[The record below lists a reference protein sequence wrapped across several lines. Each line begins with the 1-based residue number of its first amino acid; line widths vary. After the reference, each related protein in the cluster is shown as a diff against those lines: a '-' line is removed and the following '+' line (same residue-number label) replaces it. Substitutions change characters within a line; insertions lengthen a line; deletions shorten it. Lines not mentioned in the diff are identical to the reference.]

1 MPITPDSLILA
12 GMLLKSS
19 TIENI
24 IPVLRDATKR
34 ALDLKLKGFPT
45 PYYCSFLLKDIHT
58 FECSASHGSIYRAQP
73 DRTRDV
79 YCDIRVGSYKYD
91 QTSEGGL
98 KDNDEEQDSVFHVS
112 APIDDLSYDGLRVTL
127 WKLSELK
134 FKEALDDYTK
144 KESKRIR
151 TLDPTTEFATFT
163 PLPGK
168 RYIGKDIPPTID
180 QVALTKLCRDGSQWL
195 GELPELE
202 SAWVDCDSFCESR
215 VFVSTENRTLV
226 QHSSVYSLN
235 ATLRARTSDGAYV
248 EQILTINCGSIE
260 ELPTLRTLK
269 ILLKEKYDR
278 VVELKKAQKIHAF
291 SGPVLLAPV
300 PAGLLFHE
308 AIGHRLEGSRLLSR
322 GEGQTFKGQ
331 VGKKVL
337 PYPLTIRDDPTLA
350 TFKGRKCIGSYQF
363 DDEGAEAEDAV
374 LIEKGELKSFLTTRA
389 AISKRGHRSNGHA
402 RNKRFQRPVSRMAVT
417 IVEAEDGIS
426 FTELKNR
433 LIEEITR
440 QGKPF
445 GLIVYDTC
453 GGETETSSYDF
464 QAFFGEIAY
473 ATLVYPDGREECVRG
488 VNFVGTPLQA
498 LHNIVAAGNVQEM
511 DNGFCGAESGFIPVT
526 TISPAILIGHL
537 ELQSK
542 EEELTTPFL
551 LSKPKLKKKR

>member
-1 MPITPDSLILA
+1 
-12 GMLLKSS
+12 MLLKSS
-19 TIENI
+19 TIEKI
-24 IPVLRDATKR
+24 IPVLRDAAKR
-34 ALDLKLKGFPT
+34 ALELKLKGFPT
-45 PYYCSFLLKDIHT
+45 PYYCSFLLRDIHT
-58 FECSASHGSIYRAQP
+58 FECSGSHGSIYRANP

-112 APIDDLSYDGLRVTL
+112 APVDDLSYDGLRVTL

-134 FKEALDDYTK
+134 FKEALDDFTK

-151 TLDPTTEFATFT
+151 TVDPTTEFHTFT
-163 PLPGK
+163 ELPGK
-168 RYIGKDIPPTID
+168 RYIEKERPSTID
-180 QVALTKLCRDGSQWL
+180 EAYITKLCRDASNWL
-195 GELPELE
+195 GQLEELE
-202 SAWVDCDSFCESR
+202 SGWVDCDAFCETR

-235 ATLRARTSDGAYV
+235 ATLRTRTSDGAHV
-248 EQILTINCGSIE
+248 EQTLTVNCGSLD
-260 ELPTLRTLK
+260 ELPGIRTLK
-269 ILLKEKYDR
+269 TLLKEKYER
-278 VVELKKAQKIHAF
+278 LLELKRARKIHAF

-337 PYPLTIRDDPTLA
+337 PYPLTIRDDPTLS
-350 TFKGRKCIGSYQF
+350 TFYGKRCIGSYRF
-363 DDEGAEAEDAV
+363 DDEGAEAENAI
-374 LIEKGELKSFLTTRA
+374 LIEKGELRSFLTTRA
-389 AISKRGHRSNGHA
+389 ALGKRGHKSNGHA

-417 IVEAEDGIS
+417 IVEAADGVS
-426 FTELKNR
+426 FKELKKR
-433 LIEEITR
+433 LIEEVVR

-464 QAFFGEIAY
+464 QAFFGEISY
-473 ATLVYPDGREECVRG
+473 ATLVYPDGREECIRG

-498 LHNIVAAGNVQEM
+498 LHNIIAAGNVQEV

-526 TISPAILIGHL
+526 TISPSILIGHL

-542 EEELTTPFL
+542 EEELTTPYL
-551 LSKPKLKKKR
+551 LPKPKMARKR